1 MREQIEI
8 LIKLQNIETEIGNT
22 KVFLNSLSE
31 KFKTLDARRNDFDQ
45 LIAEETSRLEKLKRK
60 YRECES
66 EVQINLAKIKKSQEK
81 SGSIKTNK
89 DYQAALKE
97 IEELKKKNSQLQ
109 DGMVEDLDR
118 IEKSEK
124 SLAEKKAEF
133 LRVTRQITDEKEA
146 IQLEADQKK
155 ETLDRFDKDWTA
167 ISKTVRPDMMKKFLM
182 VKGKGGGIAVV
193 AVKEAVCQGCNMN
206 IPPQL
211 YNELQRL
218 DSLKFCPHC
227 QRLIYW
233 EKRENEE

>member
-22 KVFLNSLSE
+22 KVFLNRLSE

-45 LIAEETSRLEKLKRK
+45 LIAEETSRLEKMKRK

-155 ETLDRFDKDWTA
+155 ESLDRFDKDWTA

-193 AVKEAVCQGCNMN
+193 PVKEAVCQGCNMN

-233 EKRENEE
+233 EKREDEE